1 MELKAKEIRKQQWK
15 QIITNCNNSGISKK
29 QWCLENGI
37 NEKSFY
43 YYQKVLRDELIESS
57 KEECNLPSFV
67 DVTSQLQT
75 TDTYEHTPVIPV
87 LNNKPDLVIRKG
99 DLSFE
104 ISNTISS
111 SLLRTLGGMLNA

>member
-1 MELKAKEIRKQQWK
+1 MELKAKEIRKQQWRE
-15 QIITNCNNSGISKK
+15 IITNCNNSGISKK